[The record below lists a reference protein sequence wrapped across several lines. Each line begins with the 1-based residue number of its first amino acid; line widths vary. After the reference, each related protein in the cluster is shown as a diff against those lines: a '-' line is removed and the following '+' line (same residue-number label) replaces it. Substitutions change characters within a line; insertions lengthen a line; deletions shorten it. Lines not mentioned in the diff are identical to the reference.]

1 MTELND
7 VKGYLTE
14 EEIATI
20 NDVYQ
25 KLGEDAIELPEV

>member
-1 MTELND
+1 MTQIND

-14 EEIATI
+14 EDLAII
-20 NDVYQ
+20 DDVYQ